1 MSFSRASQQTLRQAV
16 KAVAPKAS
24 KQVAQRSYSLLSR
37 QAPAAMMASRL
48 GVSRTV
54 LFISK
59 LLMKRLLEVSR
70 PSTLPVPRRSF
81 TSEPT
86 GPSTNSRSES
96 PPESHA
102 DI

>member
-1 MSFSRASQQTLRQAV
+1 MNFTGRSKGKRQIDQIPFDIPYLLYSLHIMSFSRASQQTLRQAV

-54 LFISK
+54 LFSEEM
-59 LLMKRLLEVSR
+59 LM
-70 PSTLPVPRRSF
+70 
-81 TSEPT
+81 
-86 GPSTNSRSES
+86 
-96 PPESHA
+96 
-102 DI
+102 